1 MKIRVNKIKGELL
14 TKRPEKMDYETYR
27 ATRKAQEKQIK
38 QRIRRGVYG
47 MALEGSSRP
56 VGRRGEAHT
65 GSEQGYAGRQCS
77 GVDIRLI

>member
-38 QRIRRGVYG
+38 QRIRRGYMVWPSKG
-47 MALEGSSRP
+47 FPGQLDGEGKLIQVQSKGTL
-56 VGRRGEAHT
+56 VGSVPE
-65 GSEQGYAGRQCS
+65 
-77 GVDIRLI
+77 LIFV

>member
-38 QRIRRGVYG
+38 QRIRRGYIVWPSKG
-47 MALEGSSRP
+47 LPGQLDGEGKLIQVQSKGTL
-56 VGRRGEAHT
+56 VGSVPE
-65 GSEQGYAGRQCS
+65 
-77 GVDIRLI
+77 LIFV